1 MNTFK
6 KTTLFII
13 SVLLIMLSSMAV
25 IAEADRVVDGAM
37 LLTAEEAQTLRT
49 KLDEIS
55 IQYQCD
61 VAIVTTDSED
71 INSEYDAM
79 VYADDFFDY
88 NGYGIGSGKDGIIL
102 LISINDN
109 GRFYW
114 FSAHGYGSTAFSDND
129 TENMGEQIV
138 PYLKDGD
145 YYSAFMLYAEMAED
159 LLEYA
164 RNGTVNEGTNN
175 EGSFEYTEPDN
186 VSEGIS
192 TWYFAFDAKRLLIA
206 LAIGVVI
213 SFIATW
219 IMRMKLKSV
228 KMQSGAG
235 NYVRDGSMNI
245 VNSRDTFLY
254 SHVDRTE
261 IPQDDD
267 NNGSSHIS
275 SSGETHTGSGGSF

>member
-6 KTTLFII
+6 KATLFII
-13 SVLLIMLSSMAV
+13 SVLLIMFSSMAV
-25 IAEADRVVDGAM
+25 IAQADRVADEAT

-61 VAIVTTDSED
+61 VAIVTTNSKD

-129 TENMGEQIV
+129 TENMGKQIV

-164 RNGTVNEGTNN
+164 RNGNVN
-175 EGSFEYTEPDN
+175 EGSFGHTEPDN
-186 VSEGIS
+186 VSDGVS
-192 TWYFAFDAKRLLIA
+192 AWYLAFDAKRLLIA

-219 IMRMKLKSV
+219 IMRMKLKTV
-228 KMQSGAG
+228 RMQSGAG

-261 IPQDDD
+261 IPQDNG
-267 NNGSSHIS
+267 NNGSSHTS